1 MPPKDATPT
10 DDRLDEIA
18 DELYGTPPDEF
29 VARRDELAKE
39 LTAASERKLAAE
51 VRKLRKPTVS
61 AWAVNLLVRARRE
74 EVESFVELGPAL
86 AEAQRE
92 LDGEALR
99 TLSVQRQRIVQA
111 LVQAARDLAAEAGHP
126 LGAGVAYEVES
137 TLHAALADP
146 KVAERVLAGRLV
158 KPESYAGFGPDLGG
172 FGAAPQ
178 LRLVEERDE
187 APARTTGE
195 AAPKA
200 EPGKAAEKAAPSKAA
215 EKAAPSKAAERAAP
229 SRAAQKAAARQ
240 ERVQREREQRE
251 QLQRERDQAARRAA
265 DRRTAE
271 RRRLENAV
279 AEARTALDDAE
290 GALAEATSA
299 ADAAEDARGELR
311 EQASYLREQL
321 ADIERRIAETDLD
334 RRRLKQVAERAK
346 NRVARAAQQVEA
358 AESRLARQT
367 P

>member
-187 APARTTGE
+187 APARPAARTTGA
-195 AAPKA
+195 AAPQA
-200 EPGKAAEKAAPSKAA
+200 EPGKAAQ
-215 EKAAPSKAAERAAP
+215 KAAPSKAAERVAP
-229 SRAAQKAAARQ
+229 SRAAEKAAARQ

-279 AEARTALDDAE
+279 AEARTALEDAE